1 MLLVSNSKLKKINFN
16 NITEEN
22 TIRQNQILSCIP
34 DHPWRILIIE
44 HSVSEIAGVLLELSN
59 NEPDIDKT

>member
-1 MLLVSNSKLKKINFN
+1 MLLVSNSKLKKTNFN

-34 DHPWRILIIE
+34 DHPWRILIIG
-44 HSVSEIAGVLLELSN
+44 HSVSEIAGVLLELNN

>member
-34 DHPWRILIIE
+34 DHPWRILIIG
-44 HSVSEIAGVLLELSN
+44 HSVSEIAGVLLELNN
-59 NEPDIDKT
+59 NEPDIAKT

>member
-1 MLLVSNSKLKKINFN
+1 MPLVSNSKLKMINFD

-22 TIRQNQILSCIP
+22 TTRQNQILPCIP
-34 DHPWRILIIE
+34 DHPWRILIIGL
-44 HSVSEIAGVLLELSN
+44 SVSEIAGVLLKLNN

>member
-34 DHPWRILIIE
+34 DHPWRILIIG

>member
-22 TIRQNQILSCIP
+22 TIRQNQILPCIP
-34 DHPWRILIIE
+34 DHPWRILIIG
-44 HSVSEIAGVLLELSN
+44 HSVSEIAGVLLELNN
-59 NEPDIDKT
+59 NEPDIAKT

>member
-34 DHPWRILIIE
+34 DHPWRILIIG
-44 HSVSEIAGVLLELSN
+44 HSVSEIAGVLLELN
-59 NEPDIDKT
+59 NNKPDIDKT

>member
-1 MLLVSNSKLKKINFN
+1 MLLVSNSKLKKTNFN

-34 DHPWRILIIE
+34 DHPWRILIIG
-44 HSVSEIAGVLLELSN
+44 HSVSEIAGVLLELNN
-59 NEPDIDKT
+59 NEPDIDKR

>member
-16 NITEEN
+16 NITEKN

-34 DHPWRILIIE
+34 DHPWRILIIG
-44 HSVSEIAGVLLELSN
+44 HSVSEIAGVLLELNN

>member
-34 DHPWRILIIE
+34 DHPWRILIIG
-44 HSVSEIAGVLLELSN
+44 HSVSEIAGVLLELNN